1 MPASDRITNLTLQ
14 IDVGQ
19 DADADELD
27 RATRQLRGEIQELG
41 VESAELAKT
50 TNAPAGTKSVEAV
63 TLGALAISVLPA
75 VLPKL
80 IEFLQAWSMRGE
92 SRSIKIKTQV
102 GDRAVEVEYSPKTMS
117 QAELKSLVE
126 TLTGAL
132 TEKGKAD

>member
-1 MPASDRITNLTLQ
+1 MPASDRIANLTLQ
-14 IDVGQ
+14 IDVGR

-50 TNAPAGTKSVEAV
+50 ANALAGTKSVEAV
-63 TLGALAISVLPA
+63 TLGALAISVLPT
-75 VLPKL
+75 VVPKL

-126 TLTGAL
+126 TLTSTL
-132 TEKGKAD
+132 TDKSKPN

>member
-1 MPASDRITNLTLQ
+1 MSAGERIANLTLQ

-27 RATRQLRGEIQELG
+27 RATRQLRDEIQELG

-50 TNAPAGTKSVEAV
+50 ANAPAGTKSVEAV
-63 TLGALAISVLPA
+63 TLGALAISVLPT

-80 IEFLQAWSMRGE
+80 IEFLQAWSMRREG
-92 SRSIKIKTQV
+92 RTVKIKTQV

-126 TLTGAL
+126 TLTSTL
-132 TEKGKAD
+132 ADKSKPD